1 MDNSAFMSTRF
12 ECQLCVGLCLTSVD
26 SSGFKQ
32 MWIQILVQD
41 LTLCVSL
48 NLSAAGVCLLQN
60 GDNSRPSKG
69 HCEGKGY
76 RYTESI

>member
-1 MDNSAFMSTRF
+1 MSTCS
-12 ECQLCVGLCLTSVD
+12 ECQLCVGLCLRSVH

-32 MWIQILVQD
+32 MWIQILAQD

-48 NLSAAGVCLLQN
+48 NLSAAGFCLLQN
-60 GDNSRPSKG
+60 GDDSRPSKG

-76 RYTESI
+76 RYAESI